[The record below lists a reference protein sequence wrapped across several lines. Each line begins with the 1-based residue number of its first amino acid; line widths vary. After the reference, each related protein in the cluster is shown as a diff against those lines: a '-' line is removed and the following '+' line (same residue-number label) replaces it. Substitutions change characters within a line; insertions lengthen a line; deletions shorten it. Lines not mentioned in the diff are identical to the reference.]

1 MIIIRQYEGP
11 FGDWHGERLC
21 KPKEFL
27 KQVICI
33 ERMEVCRY
41 DMIDMTC
48 CAHRMCAFIKK
59 QWGPFVKI

>member
-1 MIIIRQYEGP
+1 MIIIREYEGP

-41 DMIDMTC
+41 DMIDMT
-48 CAHRMCAFIKK
+48 
-59 QWGPFVKI
+59 